1 MSRPLLLA
9 IPLLSAAVLA
19 ADPTTKTRPAPRGI
33 DVGGMDPSVAPGDEF
48 FLHANGSWL
57 KRTEIPAD
65 KPAWGAFNILAEES
79 TVRTR
84 ALVEAAAASTAP
96 AGSSERKVGDFFSSF
111 MDEATVEARGLQPLR
126 PELDVIAAIRD
137 RKALA
142 RAIGQAL
149 RVDVD
154 PLNNTKFQT
163 SRLFGFWVSADLNAP
178 EQYTAYLF
186 QGGLGMPDR
195 EYYLNPGP
203 KMAAARAAYREH
215 TAKVLTLAG
224 IADAEAKARRIVALE
239 TEIAK
244 VHASRAE
251 SMEVKRASPWKR
263 TEFGKRAPGFEW
275 TAFFEAAGLKAQ
287 PELIVW
293 HPKAVTGLAAL
304 VAKQPLGT
312 WKEWMAF
319 HAIDRNAPLLPRAFA
334 DESFAFYGKTLT
346 GQPQQSDRWKRAV
359 VATNLVLGD
368 AVGQMYVKR
377 YFPPESKAQVE
388 TMVRNIIA
396 AFGKRID
403 ALAWMNP
410 QTKAHAKEKLSTL
423 YVGVGY
429 PEKWT
434 DYGPYDV
441 ARSDLFGN
449 VERSGFFELRRALA
463 RLGKPV
469 DKTEWCM
476 VPQTVN
482 AVNLP
487 LQNAMNFP
495 AAILEPPFFDPLATA
510 AVNYGGIGTV
520 IGHEISHSFDDQG
533 ALFDAQGKV
542 SNWWTPEDYA
552 HFENSGARLAAQYD
566 TYKPFP
572 DLAVNGK
579 QTLSEN
585 IADVAGLSAAH
596 DAWLMSLAGKP
607 APVVDGLS
615 GDQQFFLSYAQVW
628 RTKMREP
635 LLRQQVVADGHAPSQ
650 YRGDAVRNI
659 DPWYQAFN
667 VKPGQ
672 ALYLAP
678 PERIQ
683 VW

>member
-1 MSRPLLLA
+1 VA
-9 IPLLSAAVLA
+9 GV
-19 ADPTTKTRPAPRGI
+19 DKN
-33 DVGGMDPSVAPGDEF
+33 VAPGDEF

-65 KPAWGAFNILAEES
+65 KSAWGSFNILTEES

-84 ALVEAAAASTAP
+84 ALVEAAAASTAS
-96 AGSSERKVGDFFSSF
+96 AGSNERKVGDFFASF
-111 MDEATVEARGLQPLR
+111 MDEAAVEARGLQPLK
-126 PELDVIAAIRD
+126 PELDAISAIQD

-142 RAIGQAL
+142 RALGKSL
-149 RVDVD
+149 RLDVD
-154 PLNNTKFQT
+154 PLNNTNFQT

-178 EQYTAYLF
+178 EIYTAYLF

-195 EYYLNPGP
+195 EYYLNPSP
-203 KMAAARAAYREH
+203 KMAAVRAAYQAH
-215 TAKVLTLAG
+215 VAKVLTQAG
-224 IADAEAKARRIVALE
+224 ISDAEAKARRIVALE
-239 TEIAK
+239 TEMAR
-244 VHASRAE
+244 VHASRAD
-251 SMEVKRASPWKR
+251 SLEVKKANNPWKR
-263 TEFGKRAPGFEW
+263 TDFGKRAPGLDW
-275 TAFFEAAGLKAQ
+275 ATFFEAAGLQAQ
-287 PELIVW
+287 PALIVW
-293 HPKAVTGLAAL
+293 HAQAVTGLSAL
-304 VAKQPLGT
+304 VGKQPLST
-312 WKEWMAF
+312 WKDWMAF
-319 HAIDRNAPLLPRAFA
+319 HAIDRQAPLLPRTFA

-346 GQPQQSDRWKRAV
+346 GQPQQSERWKRGV
-359 VATNLVLGD
+359 VATNLALGD

-388 TMVRNIIA
+388 AMVHNIIA
-396 AFGKRID
+396 AFDKRID

-410 QTKAHAKEKLSTL
+410 KTKARAKEKLTTL

-434 DYGPYDV
+434 DYGGYQV
-441 ARSDLFGN
+441 VRGDLFGN
-449 VERSGFFELRRALA
+449 VERSGLFELRRSLA

-476 VPQTVN
+476 LAQTVN

-542 SNWWTPEDYA
+542 SNWWMPEDYA

-596 DAWLMSLAGKP
+596 DAWLLSLSGKP
-607 APVVDGLS
+607 APVVDGLT

-628 RTKMREP
+628 RSKMREP
-635 LLRQQVVADGHAPSQ
+635 LLRQQVIADGHAPSQ

-659 DPWYQAFN
+659 DPWYQAFD

>member
-1 MSRPLLLA
+1 MPRALLLSV
-9 IPLLSAAVLA
+9 LLSISALAGTPSTPPAAG
-19 ADPTTKTRPAPRGI
+19 PKGI
-33 DVGGMDPSVAPGDEF
+33 DVAGMDRTVAAGDEF
-48 FLHANGSWL
+48 FLHANGGWL

-65 KPAWGAFNILAEES
+65 KGAWGAFNILTEES
-79 TVRTR
+79 AVRTR
-84 ALVEAAAASTAP
+84 ALLESAAASTAP
-96 AGSSERKVGDFFSSF
+96 AGSGERKVGDFFTSF
-111 MDEATVEARGLQPLR
+111 MDETAVEARGLKPLQ
-126 PELDVIAAIRD
+126 PELESITGLKD
-137 RKALA
+137 KKGLA

-149 RVDVD
+149 RLDVD
-154 PLNNTKFQT
+154 PLNNTNFQT

-178 EQYTAYLF
+178 KTKTAYLF

-195 EYYLNPGP
+195 EYYLNPSP
-203 KMAAARAAYREH
+203 KMAAVREAYRAH
-215 TAKVLTLAG
+215 VAKVLTLAG
-224 IADAEAKARRIVALE
+224 IADPEAKAGRIVALE
-239 TEIAK
+239 TEMAK
-244 VHASRAE
+244 VHASRAD
-251 SMEVKRASPWKR
+251 SLEVKKANNPWKR
-263 TEFGKRAPGFEW
+263 PEFAKRAPGLDW
-275 TAFFEAAGLKAQ
+275 ATFFEAASLQAQ
-287 PELIVW
+287 PTIIVW
-293 HPKAVTGLAAL
+293 HPHAVTGLSAL
-304 VAKQPLGT
+304 VAKRPLST

-319 HAIDRNAPLLPRAFA
+319 HAINRKGPILPRAFV
-334 DESFAFYGKTLT
+334 DENFAFYGKTLT
-346 GQPQQSDRWKRAV
+346 GQPQLSERWKRGV
-359 VATNLVLGD
+359 LGTNVVLGD

-388 TMVRNIIA
+388 AMVHNIIA

-403 ALAWMNP
+403 GLAWMDART
-410 QTKAHAKEKLSTL
+410 QARAKEKLSTL

-429 PEKWT
+429 PEKWI
-434 DYGPYDV
+434 DYSTYEV
-441 ARSDLFGN
+441 SKNDLYGN
-449 VERSGFFELRRALA
+449 VERSGLFELRRGLA
-463 RLGKPV
+463 QLGKPV

-476 VPQTVN
+476 TPQTVN

-495 AAILEPPFFDPLATA
+495 AAILEPPFFDPRATA
-510 AVNYGGIGTV
+510 AVNYGGIGSV

-533 ALFDAQGKV
+533 ALFDAQGKF

-552 HFENSGARLAAQYD
+552 HFEKSGARLAAQYD

-585 IADVAGLSAAH
+585 ISDVAGLSAAH
-596 DAWLMSLAGKP
+596 DAWVMSLGGKP
-607 APVVDGLS
+607 APVVDGLN

-635 LLRQQVVADGHAPSQ
+635 LLRQQVIADGHAPAQ
-650 YRGDAVRNI
+650 YRGDAVRNL
-659 DPWYQAFN
+659 DSWYQAFD

-678 PERIQ
+678 PERIR

>member
-1 MSRPLLLA
+1 MSRPLLLVV
-9 IPLLSAAVLA
+9 PLLSAAVLA
-19 ADPTTKTRPAPRGI
+19 GEQTPAARPSPRGI

-48 FLHANGSWL
+48 FLHANGAWL

-65 KPAWGAFNILAEES
+65 KSAWGAFNILTEES

-84 ALVEAAAASTAP
+84 ALVEAAATSAASP
-96 AGSSERKVGDFFSSF
+96 GSNERKVGDFFSSF
-111 MDEATVEARGLQPLR
+111 MDETTVEGRGLEPLR
-126 PELDVIAAIRD
+126 PKLAAVAAIQD
-137 RKALA
+137 RKGLA
-142 RAIGQAL
+142 QAIGQAL
-149 RVDVD
+149 RLDVD
-154 PLNNTKFQT
+154 PLNNTNFQT

-178 EQYTAYLF
+178 ERYTGYLF
-186 QGGLGMPDR
+186 QGGLGLPDR
-195 EYYLNPGP
+195 EYYLNPNP
-203 KMAAARAAYREH
+203 KMGAAREAYQRH
-215 TAKVLTLAG
+215 IAKVLTLAG
-224 IADAEAKARRIVALE
+224 VANPDAKARRIFALE
-239 TEIAK
+239 TEMAK

-251 SMEVKRASPWKR
+251 SLEVKRARAWKR
-263 TEFGKRAPGFEW
+263 TEFSKHAPGFEW
-275 TAFFEAAGLKAQ
+275 AAFFEAAGLKAQ

-304 VAKQPLGT
+304 AAKQPLGT
-312 WKEWMAF
+312 WKEWLTF
-319 HAIDRNAPLLPRAFA
+319 HTIDRSAPILPRAFA
-334 DESFAFYGKTLT
+334 EEAFAFYGKTLT
-346 GQPQQSDRWKRAV
+346 GQPQQSDRWKRGVA
-359 VATNLVLGD
+359 ATNVVLSD
-368 AVGQMYVKR
+368 AVGQMYVQR

-388 TMVRNIIA
+388 AMVHNIIA

-410 QTKAHAKEKLSTL
+410 QTKARAKEKLTTL

-434 DYGPYDV
+434 DYAAYEV
-441 ARSDLFGN
+441 VRNDLYGNMERFG
-449 VERSGFFELRRALA
+449 VFELRRALA

-476 VPQTVN
+476 SPQTVN

-533 ALFDAQGKV
+533 ALFDAQGKL

-552 HFENSGARLAAQYD
+552 HFESSGARLAAQYD
-566 TYKPFP
+566 SYKPFP

-596 DAWLMSLAGKP
+596 AAWQLSLGGKP
-607 APVVDGLS
+607 APVVDGVS

-635 LLRQQVVADGHAPSQ
+635 LLRQQVIADGHAPSQ

-659 DPWYQAFN
+659 DPWYQAFD